1 MRFEST
7 LHPIVCGRS
16 RKNIKLIESITN
28 TAIYFP
34 PFAQLH
40 RYCPP
45 NAKRRNPEEIF
56 ITGENPQGIEL
67 AKRKI
72 HELVNRIKLF
82 MKDAVVA
89 PPKIDSILLGRMDKI
104 RKIMETNG
112 TYIMFPPLASQR
124 NMIRVQGIEGLHIE
138 RTMKEIMSLVRIWM
152 DATLGLL
159 RANQQL
165 RLANSTM
172 LRGGS
177 SNLACPSSRVLTR
190 FVPCSVIFV
199 PIPMRTF
206 RSRRCL
212 LPSTAQMTL

>member
-1 MRFEST
+1 MMRFEST

-16 RKNIKLIESITN
+16 RKNIKLIESVTN

-45 NAKRRNPEEIF
+45 NASRRNPEEIF

-72 HELVNRIKLF
+72 HELVNRTKLF
-82 MKDAVVA
+82 IKDAVVS
-89 PPKIDSILLGRMDKI
+89 PPKIDSILLGRMDKV

-124 NMIRVQGIEGLHIE
+124 NMIRVQGVEGLHIE
-138 RTMKEIMSLVRIWM
+138 RTMKEIMSLVRIL
-152 DATLGLL
+152 LGAAFDLVRTNQYLGRPVLL
-159 RANQQL
+159 CLVVDSA
-165 RLANSTM
+165 
-172 LRGGS
+172 
-177 SNLACPSSRVLTR
+177 SRH
-190 FVPCSVIFV
+190 VPAS
-199 PIPMRTF
+199 
-206 RSRRCL
+206 RS
-212 LPSTAQMTL
+212 